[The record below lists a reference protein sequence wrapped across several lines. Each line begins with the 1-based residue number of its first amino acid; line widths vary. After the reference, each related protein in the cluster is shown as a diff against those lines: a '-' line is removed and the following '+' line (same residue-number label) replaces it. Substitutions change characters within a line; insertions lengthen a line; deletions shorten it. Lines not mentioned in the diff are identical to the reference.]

1 MSKLDKIWEDVEPTV
16 SVCDSLYRNLS
27 DPLEDV
33 DAKKLYNVRTF
44 FFRGIFEASFETNQL
59 DKNEYSNGFINC
71 YKRFIL
77 SSSSASKMSEDQINS
92 FANHFY
98 NQTEI
103 VINETDEFYEKYKN
117 SCLKIISAGKESYK
131 KGGTIISTE
140 ALSKMFNNYPILD
153 YHKW

>member
-16 SVCDSLYRNLS
+16 SVCDSLYRSFS
-27 DPLEDV
+27 DALENV

-59 DKNEYSNGFINC
+59 EKNQYSNGFINC
-71 YKRFIL
+71 FKQFIL
-77 SSSSASKMSEDQINS
+77 SSSSASKLSEDQINS
-92 FANHFY
+92 FANHLY

-103 VINETDEFYEKYKN
+103 VINENDKFYEKYKN
-117 SCLKIISAGKESYK
+117 TCLKIISAGKESFK
-131 KGGTIISTE
+131 KGGIVISTE

-153 YHKW
+153 FDKW